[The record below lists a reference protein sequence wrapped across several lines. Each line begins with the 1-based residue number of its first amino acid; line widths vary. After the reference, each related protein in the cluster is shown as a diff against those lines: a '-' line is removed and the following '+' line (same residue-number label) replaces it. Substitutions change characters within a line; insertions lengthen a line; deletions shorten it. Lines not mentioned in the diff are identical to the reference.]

1 MGRVLELFAN
11 SIKNNPQLSDFDW
24 FWDSYP
30 KRKAKL
36 DAMKAWQ
43 QTRNA
48 RPPIEELIA
57 ALDKQASSDD
67 WYRDGGAYI
76 PYPATWLRRGQWA
89 DE

>member
-1 MGRVLELFAN
+1 MGKVLELFAA

-24 FWDSYP
+24 FWDAYP
-30 KRKAKL
+30 KKKCKL
-36 DAMKAWQ
+36 DAQKAWQ
-43 QTRNA
+43 QTRHD
-48 RPPIEELIA
+48 RPPIEEVIA
-57 ALDKQASSDD
+57 ALDQQANSDD